1 MYMFTHDGIAALTT
15 REFVNALG
23 EETACAW
30 RRALPV
36 AWEELKDI
44 LTKKPGAEKWRRR
57 AGR

>member
-44 LTKKPGAEKWRRR
+44 LTKKPGAEK
-57 AGR
+57 